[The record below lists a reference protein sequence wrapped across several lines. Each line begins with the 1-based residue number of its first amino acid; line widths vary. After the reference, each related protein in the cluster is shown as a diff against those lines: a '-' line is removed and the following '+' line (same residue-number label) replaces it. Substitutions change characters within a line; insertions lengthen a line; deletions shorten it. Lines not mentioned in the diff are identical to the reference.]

1 MNQSTVIIDGNAIQ
15 QMIYQNNVMLQQYHN
30 LVQQNVSMLQYLSGQ
45 AVSASPSMYLDNCT
59 DVAFNVPE
67 GGNPMAYKRVR
78 LPVGIDSQ
86 GNPVFKQIGGMSEQE
101 RWMNG
106 LQAAIESGRIF
117 DLLPAWAMNQ
127 IMPEVGKVAAA
138 TKAVT
143 IGDVTIKYLESYY
156 VGKNKDYA
164 YQDRK
169 RLERVLEFFGED
181 RAIDKFTVIDIQTFL
196 DRRAESG
203 ISYTTIGDDK
213 RVIRQLFDYAVD
225 AKYIQPNAINFR
237 CVRNNGEKKKTRKAV
252 TVEQYADIQ
261 RNIVNIKNP
270 IRRLCVAILTY
281 TGMRPEELL
290 GLQWED
296 IDWAQRRINIQRTI
310 TYQAEKRDSHEGGT
324 KTEASRDWV
333 PIRDGLWE
341 HLAEHRGESGWIV
354 HNKTGQPFPRYKS
367 WLTFWNRVHKEI
379 NLYGLRP
386 CEFRK
391 TVATV
396 LIARGADPKSVQR
409 LLRHTNLDMTLNT
422 YAEYD
427 PDAFAASCSLL
438 DML

>member
-1 MNQSTVIIDGNAIQ
+1 MNVTTSRSNVLQQLIDQNAI
-15 QMIYQNNVMLQQYHN
+15 II
-30 LVQQNVSMLQYLSGQ
+30 QQNQELAKLNQGMLQYFSGQ
-45 AVSASPSMYLDNCT
+45 AISASPTMYLDNCT
-59 DVAFNVPE
+59 DVAFNAPE
-67 GGNPMAYKRVR
+67 GGNLVAYKRVR
-78 LPVGIDSQ
+78 LPVGTDSQ

-169 RLERVLEFFGED
+169 RLERMLEFFGED

-196 DRRAESG
+196 DSRAEAG
-203 ISYTTIGDDK
+203 ISSKTISDDK

-225 AKYIQPNAINFR
+225 AKYIQPNAINFKR
-237 CVRNNGEKKKTRKAV
+237 VRNNGAKKKTRKAV
-252 TVEQYADIQ
+252 TVEQYTDIQ
-261 RNIVNIKNP
+261 KNIINIKNP
-270 IRRLCVAILTY
+270 IRRLCVAIFIY

-296 IDWAQRRINIQRTI
+296 IDWDKRRINIQRTI
-310 TYQAEKRDSHEGGT
+310 TYQAEKRELHEGGT

-333 PIRDGLWE
+333 PILDGLWTHME
-341 HLAEHRGESGWIV
+341 KHRGASGWIV
-354 HNKTGQPFPRYKS
+354 HTQTGKPFKKYKS
-367 WLTFWNRVHKEI
+367 WLTFWNQVHKEI

-396 LIARGADPKSVQR
+396 LIAKGADPKSVQR
-409 LLRHTNLDMTLNT
+409 LMRHKNIDMTLNT

-438 DML
+438 DRL